1 MRFPILIALLAV
13 AAASSAQNAVS
24 SRNVLTNRDIV
35 TLADAGFG
43 EDFIVETIGA
53 SRAEFDT
60 TAEGLADLKKHGVKE
75 DIIRAMRSARP
86 AVNGPASREFS
97 KSPETQTI
105 RVFVELSP
113 NSSRISR
120 SHLQTAEIVETF
132 TKNCPA
138 LMVTNRKEAAAF
150 LVVLDRT
157 SRKLLRPAADRM
169 VVIDRAGDTVYGSRQ
184 ALARAVHGFCASA
197 QNLPAANAEENLP
210 GSRFSAR

>member
-138 LMVTNRKEAAAF
+138 LMVTNRKE
-150 LVVLDRT
+150 DRT